1 MKRRDWQGPDHTQP
15 GKTQLGLATV
25 MSLKSLEHGNNG
37 GMAQL
42 MFVKHHLG
50 YRTDNE
56 LEETQGY
63 AAAGTEM

>member
-1 MKRRDWQGPDHTQP
+1 
-15 GKTQLGLATV
+15 

-50 YRTDNE
+50 YRTDND
-56 LEETQGY
+56 LEETVQQGDN
-63 AAAGTEM
+63 GRDTGEKQRESG

>member
-1 MKRRDWQGPDHTQP
+1 
-15 GKTQLGLATV
+15 